1 MDNRLKLPVIAV
13 LVSVFVCLV
22 TVLALLWTM
31 PELPTAMG
39 QDQICLPNKA
49 GYLNCGFTADLL
61 HDYLERVVTKVY
73 DEIDTHE
80 QTRRR
85 ETCKKAK
92 RQCGNMKPA
101 AKLTGTKQ
109 TGTLNKRDIDVDM
122 NPATVKHHDRK
133 LYDNSGFENND
144 IESDMTTV
152 REWRHGK
159 ELYETSGLD
168 GNGIRYRNGR
178 LVVPVDGTYFVHS
191 FFELLEPCDPS
202 TGRPNVK
209 DPTKPIKHG
218 VFKFNIFDKEE
229 IEVVSNV
236 QPHAV
241 SQSNHFNLYNSYVSS
256 LVELKAGD
264 ELSVKISNITYLK
277 YTPDN
282 YFGVHLI

>member
-109 TGTLNKRDIDVDM
+109 TGTLNK
-122 NPATVKHHDRK
+122 
-133 LYDNSGFENND
+133 ND